1 MRFQHNKGENTLTI
15 SVSENCTVERLN
27 ISDNLFQSWGL
38 VKEESK
44 DQDTTVYFSFKTGD
58 QNQLM
63 ALHYNDPVPMAMSLK
78 INLFGKLD
86 IGKKDNK
93 GNYVPDTK
101 FK

>member
-44 DQDTTVYFSFKTGD
+44 DQDTTVYFSF
-58 QNQLM
+58 
-63 ALHYNDPVPMAMSLK
+63 
-78 INLFGKLD
+78 
-86 IGKKDNK
+86 
-93 GNYVPDTK
+93 
-101 FK
+101 